1 MWHRNEVSKFKKMV
15 PIDST
20 QGYPKPPFCLKKK
33 NTVSLKQ
40 NKMRYTCNHRLNYTL
55 KVGD

>member
-33 NTVSLKQ
+33 KIQYLWSKIKWDIPVIT
-40 NKMRYTCNHRLNYTL
+40 
-55 KVGD
+55 D

>member
-1 MWHRNEVSKFKKMV
+1 MV